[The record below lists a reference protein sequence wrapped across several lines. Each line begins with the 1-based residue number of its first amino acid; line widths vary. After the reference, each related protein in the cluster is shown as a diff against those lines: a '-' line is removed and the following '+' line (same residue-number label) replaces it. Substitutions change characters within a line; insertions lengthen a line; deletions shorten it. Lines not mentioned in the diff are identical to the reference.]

1 MFVSTCRRFM
11 DSLQKCGLILKDRVT
26 LVIPDDDNIRHMPT
40 VLNQH
45 MISKFCQDSPD
56 VVKGLDYDV
65 ASICNQVELY
75 LIESEKV
82 RIENDETGPE
92 TEQMYWRAKMACHNH
107 VQMQMRDIYWINGA
121 LQILKYAGS
130 NVVQRWNLVKQRI

>member
-1 MFVSTCRRFM
+1 M

-65 ASICNQVELY
+65 ASICN
-75 LIESEKV
+75 
-82 RIENDETGPE
+82 
-92 TEQMYWRAKMACHNH
+92 
-107 VQMQMRDIYWINGA
+107 
-121 LQILKYAGS
+121 
-130 NVVQRWNLVKQRI
+130 